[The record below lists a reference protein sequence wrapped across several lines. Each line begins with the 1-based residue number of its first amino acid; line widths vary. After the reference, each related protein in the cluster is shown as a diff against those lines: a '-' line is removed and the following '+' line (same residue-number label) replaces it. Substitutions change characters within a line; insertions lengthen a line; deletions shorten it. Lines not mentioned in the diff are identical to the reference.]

1 VARSSSS
8 TNKAARLAHKGKGK
22 KVRFQGGTLFPL
34 IVAIVMVLGI
44 GTIVYARQS
53 QPAEDSS
60 PPTADDH
67 WHIAYG
73 FYLCGEWQQLAG
85 NLESGSTPATREFQ
99 RTGIHSHDD
108 GVIHWHPFGAAAVG
122 KRAKLG
128 VFLDVYGVE
137 LDNDALRFPDDQLG
151 GEEYVED
158 ETKCDNDSAEL
169 QVVVWDS
176 YTDTDDG
183 TTYIANFD
191 NIRITKNSMVMV
203 IAFVPRDTDIPMP
216 PWAADLVALG
226 AADEGQVRPTD
237 STFPG
242 DTVTGDTTAPGGTVG
257 DENVTGDTVS
267 GGSTPTGDTVTGDT
281 AATTPAAATTTV
293 ATVTATST
301 P

>member
-60 PPTADDH
+60 PPTVDDH

-151 GEEYVED
+151 GEEYVEG
-158 ETKCDNDSAEL
+158 ETECDNEDAEL

-191 NIRITKNSMVMV
+191 NIRVSKNSMVFA

-226 AADEGQVRPTD
+226 AADDEQVRPVGTTETGD
-237 STFPG
+237 TVTGGTVGGENVTGDTTATG
-242 DTVTGDTTAPGGTVG
+242 DTVTGDTTA
-257 DENVTGDTVS
+257 
-267 GGSTPTGDTVTGDT
+267 
-281 AATTPAAATTTV
+281 ATTPASPTTPAGTV
-293 ATVTATST
+293 SATST